1 MAVATYSRDN
11 TKQRFIYDR
20 LLSELLGSVRTS
32 SLQASR
38 VARMKIFPY
47 VASDGT
53 IKITSLVDGKMPWF
67 YLNDGSIKY
76 TSRGSYRIL
85 ADDVLSPD
93 LKSKIVSVLKDYIR
107 EYDARVVIRDIIR
120 QMQSERDYTSVWWAK
135 ATEIFEIWDGSN
147 ASSADYKDASAN
159 IENDY
164 FLFRSSY
171 CDPRFSKLLLSYGV
185 FKDILRHPNS
195 SLFFKYAKAYPSK
208 DSQTLLQLL
217 GVPTNFVV
225 SNSECSTY
233 LRRLFLGIRDH
244 VYFPL
249 SDITDQERELCE
261 LSHYVVFSVI
271 QPENHLAFRMLLNNE
286 TYQDGIVVRNRR
298 NSYIPISYSIFYQ
311 PVPMNGQERI
321 AMTDDILESI
331 HIDERAYETENARN
345 NAYFWQAIHAHPF
358 DGTIQFAP
366 NYHFGNI
373 RVSEGHFYRW
383 IWHYLPDVS
392 TARLILGWLTNRGR
406 SFVDDRDRPL
416 TMDVIRMI
424 RSAPPM
430 DSDRSFRFR
439 LGTSIKDA
447 VRDADIINALAV
459 SPTLQNIHIVIND
472 SVEKYESIQLKA
484 KITRAIVA
492 KPAVV
497 SMIQK
502 DEIWDNIFITDALR
516 ENKYIIAWSESE
528 INIDLADEQ
537 ILMVSSESVEKCV
550 LQYIGKR
557 HHIDVSKIDLS
568 GKNYQ
573 RDFRDL
579 VFDIRMFISSPREY
593 TSVPVVDNSIIPLRD
608 MVSADDEI
616 KLWHVLKT
624 SREVIWNS
632 DKPSPNTDYNVFSLD
647 NFLRAKYLG
656 HCQICGKVIPK
667 NVPEDQYEFMLADKT
682 GNTFAHA
689 LHNLLCLCPTCHSDL
704 RMGYGKRDLSSVARV
719 ANQYI
724 SCMEQIDDH
733 TQSAGKGSIISQFAN
748 RRRFS
753 EGFSDPIVCEI
764 CANGKEER
772 IFFSWEHFMRIALV
786 FYNPEQDYQ
795 YSGQIGNLMQL
806 LRMLAN

>member
-1 MAVATYSRDN
+1 M
-11 TKQRFIYDR
+11 
-20 LLSELLGSVRTS
+20 
-32 SLQASR
+32 
-38 VARMKIFPY
+38 
-47 VASDGT
+47 
-53 IKITSLVDGKMPWF
+53 
-67 YLNDGSIKY
+67 
-76 TSRGSYRIL
+76 
-85 ADDVLSPD
+85 
-93 LKSKIVSVLKDYIR
+93 
-107 EYDARVVIRDIIR
+107 
-120 QMQSERDYTSVWWAK
+120 
-135 ATEIFEIWDGSN
+135 
-147 ASSADYKDASAN
+147 
-159 IENDY
+159 
-164 FLFRSSY
+164 
-171 CDPRFSKLLLSYGV
+171 
-185 FKDILRHPNS
+185 
-195 SLFFKYAKAYPSK
+195 
-208 DSQTLLQLL
+208 
-217 GVPTNFVV
+217 
-225 SNSECSTY
+225 
-233 LRRLFLGIRDH
+233 
-244 VYFPL
+244 
-249 SDITDQERELCE
+249 
-261 LSHYVVFSVI
+261 
-271 QPENHLAFRMLLNNE
+271 
-286 TYQDGIVVRNRR
+286 
-298 NSYIPISYSIFYQ
+298 
-311 PVPMNGQERI
+311 
-321 AMTDDILESI
+321 
-331 HIDERAYETENARN
+331 
-345 NAYFWQAIHAHPF
+345 
-358 DGTIQFAP
+358 
-366 NYHFGNI
+366 
-373 RVSEGHFYRW
+373 
-383 IWHYLPDVS
+383 
-392 TARLILGWLTNRGR
+392 
-406 SFVDDRDRPL
+406 
-416 TMDVIRMI
+416 
-424 RSAPPM
+424 
-430 DSDRSFRFR
+430 
-439 LGTSIKDA
+439 
-447 VRDADIINALAV
+447 
-459 SPTLQNIHIVIND
+459 
-472 SVEKYESIQLKA
+472 
-484 KITRAIVA
+484 
-492 KPAVV
+492 
-497 SMIQK
+497 
-502 DEIWDNIFITDALR
+502 R